1 MVRPVPDR
9 SAPRVVG
16 LAGGL
21 IMVIMVATSCSSDA
35 STGSAAV
42 TVPTTH
48 PTVDPVTAGSTS
60 TPAAARPGAG
70 GAGSGAAG
78 TTVPATIPGAKSGD
92 TASRRRHPAGA
103 TGSTDTTR
111 PLHQVRGGTTG
122 IPPLQQQFAADDA
135 AFESV
140 LKSVQGSLN
149 RLPSTAGAD
158 EVSQAVLPLVAA
170 ADQYQSEIV
179 NLPWPGAAKPLAQSL
194 TESLG
199 QLTAV
204 LAGVG
209 RPLVF
214 PSVRAFLSQLSSAAQ
229 AVRMAAGAARG
240 HVARS

>member
-1 MVRPVPDR
+1 MVRPDPDR
-9 SAPRVVG
+9 SASRVIG
-16 LAGGL
+16 LAGAL
-21 IMVIMVATSCSSDA
+21 IMVVMVATSCSSDA

-42 TVPTTH
+42 SVPTTH
-48 PTVDPVTAGSTS
+48 PTVDPVTAGSTG
-60 TPAAARPGAG
+60 TPGAARPGAG
-70 GAGSGAAG
+70 SAGSGAAG
-78 TTVPATIPGAKSGD
+78 TTIPATIPGAKSGG
-92 TASRRRHPAGA
+92 TASRRRHPADA
-103 TGSTDTTR
+103 TGSTDTTTR
-111 PLHQVRGGTTG
+111 PSHQLGTTG
-122 IPPLQQQFAADDA
+122 IPPLQQQFATDDA

-149 RLPSTAGAD
+149 HLPSSAGAD
-158 EVSQAVLPLVAA
+158 EVTQAVLPLVAA

-229 AVRMAAGAARG
+229 AIRMAAGAARG
-240 HVARS
+240 HIARS